1 MKFPRQCSIHSSCVF
16 SKLQTYKYVTA
27 QRISRSLI
35 SSFLSLTAGSRP
47 RPTWASLVQ
56 GVTTI
61 HRWIVLC
68 DSHHCSPLLSKS
80 TQASQRIPSSCVPR
94 GAFLFWECLERHW
107 SWECLKKSKWFFFPS
122 LDSPE
127 PFPYH
132 RSVYITSPAQLV
144 YTPGGTVINGEPWQ
158 NYHNSFSFSSNIPL
172 CSHKWC
178 FWLWHRKEN
187 WNTAE
192 MSESHREEDYTFLK
206 TTVSVVQGCQMWHQT
221 HNIWWASLF
230 LRLVHHQCCLLTPAL
245 PVYVFVCLR
254 WTEQ

>member
-1 MKFPRQCSIHSSCVF
+1 MVISTFLIYLLSEIP
-16 SKLQTYKYVTA
+16 KLQTYKYVTA

-80 TQASQRIPSSCVPR
+80 TRASQRIPSSCVPR
-94 GAFLFWECLERHW
+94 GAFLFGETLIVRVPE
-107 SWECLKKSKWFFFPS
+107 EQQVFFFPPS

-132 RSVYITSPAQLV
+132 RSIYITSPAQLV
-144 YTPGGTVINGEPWQ
+144 YTPGGTAI
-158 NYHNSFSFSSNIPL
+158 
-172 CSHKWC
+172 K
-178 FWLWHRKEN
+178 R
-187 WNTAE
+187 
-192 MSESHREEDYTFLK
+192 R
-206 TTVSVVQGCQMWHQT
+206 TVTKLS
-221 HNIWWASLF
+221 
-230 LRLVHHQCCLLTPAL
+230 
-245 PVYVFVCLR
+245 
-254 WTEQ
+254 